1 MEDGSGLDLTGR
13 VGGTSSN
20 PGELMI
26 DTDYF
31 RVEGDRTP
39 ITTEEYEEE
48 ASQTDVYR
56 IFSRMG
62 WLSVQPDAGVVV
74 EG

>member
-13 VGGTSSN
+13 VGWTSSN

-31 RVEGDRTP
+31 GVEGDRTP

-56 IFSRMG
+56 IFSRTG